1 MICRV
6 WGSVTLMQGAPRA
19 LGAESEI
26 WDPLSDCLWALI
38 SCQCVAQA
46 LIVPAY
52 RYEHRYCTRTVVCET
67 AKPILPAPPLMVREQ
82 QHHKISLTLPDKK
95 PTRRVCTLD
104 TPGTVLRCG
113 AIADRPYTRTIN
125 HGPIVCANTRWVCHR
140 QIVSLEQLSSKSFL

>member
-19 LGAESEI
+19 FGAESEI
-26 WDPLSDCLWALI
+26 LDPPSECLWALI

-52 RYEHRYCTRTVVCET
+52 RYEHRYCTRTVVCKT
-67 AKPILPAPPLMVREQ
+67 AKPILPAPPLMVLEQ
-82 QHHKISLTLPDKK
+82 EHHKISLSLPNKK
-95 PTRRVCTLD
+95 CTRRVCTSD

-113 AIADRPYTRTIN
+113 AIADRSCMRTIS
-125 HGPIVCANTRWVCHR
+125 HGPIVCASTRWVCHR
-140 QIVSLEQLSSKSFL
+140 EILPFDRTGLK